1 MRIIRSRMSTNR
13 SSRQII
19 RSKRG
24 LSVGSFLSSENARV
38 AAKLLLEPS
47 LTHYRMYTRLGRTS
61 NIGALHFSCEA
72 NGWTNCHNKAR
83 NVLLWKN
90 KSFIIWYVRTIIRGS
105 GELCEHIML
114 RPNGLHTPNPSG
126 SNIFFHNFVYVCQTS
141 NHLRIWSLCLLVVF
155 SASLENLLVNK
166 LVVPRWSSVF
176 RT

>member
-1 MRIIRSRMSTNR
+1 LQRVCEKSDHNRVQLCIFRPVFLKINKCWSVSFEINWSNMRIIRSRMSTNR

-90 KSFIIWYVRTIIRGS
+90 KSFIIWYVRTII
-105 GELCEHIML
+105 C
-114 RPNGLHTPNPSG
+114 GLT
-126 SNIFFHNFVYVCQTS
+126 FF
-141 NHLRIWSLCLLVVF
+141 R
-155 SASLENLLVNK
+155 
-166 LVVPRWSSVF
+166 
-176 RT
+176 

>member
-1 MRIIRSRMSTNR
+1 MSGGKNLARASSKTLLHVLQSWAHVQHRSTSLFMWRKIAM
-13 SSRQII
+13 I
-19 RSKRG
+19 
-24 LSVGSFLSSENARV
+24 SEKC
-38 AAKLLLEPS
+38 AATIFFD
-47 LTHYRMYTRLGRTS
+47 LTQ
-61 NIGALHFSCEA
+61 NW
-72 NGWTNCHNKAR
+72 NNKI
-83 NVLLWKN
+83 
-90 KSFIIWYVRTIIRGS
+90 FIIWYVRTIIRGS